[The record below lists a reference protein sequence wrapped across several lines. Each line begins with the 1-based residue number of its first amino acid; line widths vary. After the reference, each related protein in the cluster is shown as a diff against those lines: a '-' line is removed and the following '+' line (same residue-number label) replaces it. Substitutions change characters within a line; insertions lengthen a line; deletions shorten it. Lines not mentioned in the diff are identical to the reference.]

1 MLLCNSFHPIMRK
14 NDQGKNKMRRLLLSP
29 TNKQIYEAEKMKIT
43 NWKLQRKAH
52 LKERPKRWLP
62 PSKKD

>member
-1 MLLCNSFHPIMRK
+1 MRK

-43 NWKLQRKAH
+43 N
-52 LKERPKRWLP
+52 
-62 PSKKD
+62 